1 MPLRAEFHAESSRR
15 VLPVDLGTP
24 RGNGAVTVAVHESGV
39 NFQNL
44 IRDLAEMYPFDVDE
58 VVLTELV
65 ANCLDAKAARI
76 AIDFDPR
83 SGMLVVED
91 NGRGMTPS
99 EFAGY
104 HDFAAE
110 LKPRGTGIGF
120 AGVGSKVSFRIA
132 DRVITETRSK
142 SFSAGSN
149 WYLEGGKRLVWEE
162 VPPERLQGTGT
173 RVEIHFGQARPRS
186 YESREDLVRLLKRY
200 YLPLLDR
207 SFLELYDRLKVYS
220 KDLTFIINGEA
231 LEPLD
236 LAADLG
242 LQNVRE
248 FYPARRRKRY
258 GYGILGL
265 ADEEYPL
272 APDLCGV
279 LVCTYGKVVKA
290 DLFNQF
296 PGSYGPRVFGLVEVP
311 VLVQF
316 LTTTKTEFLKQ
327 GRQKQFEELYDPIR
341 QEFRDWLKG
350 LGIEPPETSNAGEAG
365 KLERELKKI
374 VEDVPELG
382 EFFGFKVQRTL
393 FHGTGEGVRA
403 GAAPRE
409 EAPDAGAFQEASQ
422 ETGGDEESDA
432 EDAGSGE
439 APPPPRISLVAPDEP
454 GSKRGSPVSRSG
466 RKGPKIAFVK
476 APDRP
481 EMAWVEGNNVVINT
495 GHPSYVKVAGNAQAR
510 TLHNLFA
517 IGGAVQRYLS
527 SNEAPD
533 LTFVD
538 RMMRAWGSR

>member
-1 MPLRAEFHAESSRR
+1 LA
-15 VLPVDLGTP
+15 VDLETP

-39 NFQNL
+39 NFQSL

-65 ANCLDAKAARI
+65 ANCLDAKATRI

-104 HDFAAE
+104 HDFATE

-132 DRVITETRSK
+132 DRVM
-142 SFSAGSN
+142 
-149 WYLEGGKRLVWEE
+149 
-162 VPPERLQGTGT
+162 
-173 RVEIHFGQARPRS
+173 
-186 YESREDLVRLLKRY
+186 
-200 YLPLLDR
+200 
-207 SFLELYDRLKVYS
+207 KVYS

-316 LTTTKTEFLKQ
+316 LTTTKTEFLEQ
-327 GRQKQFEELYDPIR
+327 GRQKQFEGLYDPIR

-350 LGIEPPETSNAGEAG
+350 LGIEPPETS
-365 KLERELKKI
+365 
-374 VEDVPELG
+374 
-382 EFFGFKVQRTL
+382 
-393 FHGTGEGVRA
+393 
-403 GAAPRE
+403 
-409 EAPDAGAFQEASQ
+409 S
-422 ETGGDEESDA
+422 
-432 EDAGSGE
+432 
-439 APPPPRISLVAPDEP
+439 
-454 GSKRGSPVSRSG
+454 
-466 RKGPKIAFVK
+466 
-476 APDRP
+476 
-481 EMAWVEGNNVVINT
+481 
-495 GHPSYVKVAGNAQAR
+495 
-510 TLHNLFA
+510 
-517 IGGAVQRYLS
+517 
-527 SNEAPD
+527 
-533 LTFVD
+533 
-538 RMMRAWGSR
+538 